1 MDRVNQIIQII
12 NGYQEQDSYK
22 SYIVSPLLK
31 ELLLLNED
39 KNDCEIF
46 LFAGD
51 NYYRMGRPFLAVK
64 YYEKALDVIIAN
76 HKNIGDLD
84 GLLGRI
90 LRLRNYYVDD
100 DCADVINKISESNLL
115 SQDKIDEIKSNA
127 FRHRRSLKHD
137 PIEMSEEYLAVIDE
151 VEEKV
156 DKNRTHF
163 GMGSCYETWNLKS
176 QFLMEKGIYWKS
188 PAVMNPRVMFD

>member
-64 YYEKALDVIIAN
+64 YYEKALDIIIAN

-84 GLLGRI
+84 GLLGKI

-100 DCADVINKISESNLL
+100 DCVDVINKISESNLL

-163 GMGSCYETWNLKS
+163 GMGSCYEAWNLKF